1 MSDIITKSYADALF
15 QVGKSENCLEKI
27 YEDYLIVEQVI
38 NKDFLRLFSNPKMN
52 KNDKLELIQTVFK
65 DMNIYLIHFFKI
77 LVKKNR
83 FLKVLE
89 IKQQFNEFYYE
100 ENGILEASVYSAVE
114 LNEDQI
120 INIKKTFE
128 KKYNKE
134 ILIHFIK
141 DESLIAGLK
150 VKIKDDVYDNT
161 LVNQLRRLKEKI

>member
-114 LNEDQI
+114 LNGDQI
-120 INIKKTFE
+120 LNIKKTFE

-161 LVNQLRRLKEKI
+161 LVNKLRRLKEKI

>member
-1 MSDIITKSYADALF
+1 MSDVITKSYADALF

-27 YEDYLIVEQVI
+27 YEDYIVVEQVV

-52 KNDKLELIQTVFK
+52 KNEKLELIQTVFK

-83 FLKVLE
+83 FLKVLD
-89 IKQQFNEFYYE
+89 IKKQFNKFYYE

-120 INIKKTFE
+120 LNIKNTFE
-128 KKYNKE
+128 KKYSKK

-150 VKIKDDVYDNT
+150 VKINDDVYDNT

>member
-120 INIKKTFE
+120 LNIKKTFE

-161 LVNQLRRLKEKI
+161 LVNKLRRLKEKI

>member
-120 INIKKTFE
+120 LNIKKTFE

>member
-1 MSDIITKSYADALF
+1 MSDVITKSYADALF
-15 QVGKSENCLEKI
+15 QVGKSENCLDKI
-27 YEDYLIVEQVI
+27 YEDYLVVEQVVT
-38 NKDFLRLFSNPKMN
+38 KDFLKLFSNPKMN
-52 KNDKLELIQTVFK
+52 KNEKLELIQNVFK
-65 DMNIYLIHFFKI
+65 DMNVYLIHFFKI
-77 LVKKNR
+77 LVQKNR

-89 IKQQFNEFYYE
+89 IKKQFNEFYYE
-100 ENGILEASVYSAVE
+100 ENGILEAIVYSAVE

-120 INIKKTFE
+120 LNIKKTFE
-128 KKYNKE
+128 QKYNKE